1 VPGLFGE
8 GAGGCTAAAV
18 WARAVY
24 AAGVASAV
32 ALEVWPGHG
41 QVWFADIGE
50 TALLAAGPAAGRGSV
65 DAGGRGL
72 NLMVARAAVLAA
84 VQVVGLAAV
93 QAAALVAA
101 QAASSR
107 AVVRIARRF

>member
-1 VPGLFGE
+1 
-8 GAGGCTAAAV
+8 V

-41 QVWFADIGE
+41 QVWFADTGE

-72 NLMVARAAVLAA
+72 NLMVARAVARAAVLAA

-107 AVVRIARRF
+107 AVVRIVRRL